1 MLNRRHIFK
10 AATAALTAVFIAS
23 SAPAFAGTG
32 RVRLGMAN
40 AGFIVGIGGGS
51 GTLTFQGHTY
61 PLRIGGLNIGVI
73 GASGGT
79 LVGTARNLN
88 TATDIVGTYTAVG
101 AGIAVGGRRP
111 RHAHAELQRRHSR
124 TAGHAGGLRGQRR
137 PERLQPVHVIGPTGL
152 RYRAAFAE
160 RRPFY
165 WTSFSVSAFGA

>member
-32 RVRLGMAN
+32 RVRLRMAN

-61 PLRIGGLNIGVI
+61 PLRIGGLTIGTI

-88 TATDIVGTYTAVG
+88 SPTDIVGTFTAIG
-101 AGIAVGGRRP
+101 AGIAVAGGARIIRMQNSNGVIL
-111 RHAHAELQRRHSR
+111 ELQGMQ
-124 TAGHAGGLRGQRR
+124 AGFEANAGLSG
-137 PERLQPVHVIGPTGL
+137 
-152 RYRAAFAE
+152 
-160 RRPFY
+160 
-165 WTSFSVSAFGA
+165 FSLSM

>member
-23 SAPAFAGTG
+23 SASAFAGTG
-32 RVRLGMAN
+32 RVRLRMAN

-79 LVGTARNLN
+79 LVGNARNLH
-88 TATDIVGTYTAVG
+88 TATDIVGTYTAIG
-101 AGIAVGGRRP
+101 AGIAVAGGARVMRMQNSNGVVL
-111 RHAHAELQRRHSR
+111 ELQGMQ
-124 TAGHAGGLRGQRR
+124 AGFEANAGLSG
-137 PERLQPVHVIGPTGL
+137 
-152 RYRAAFAE
+152 
-160 RRPFY
+160 
-165 WTSFSVSAFGA
+165 FSLSM